1 MKRRTQYKFQKP
13 LKPARKKA
21 AFGRAMP
28 ADRRASS
35 REYFIRKK
43 TFRTKILTAGIF
55 ILILLGIT
63 SYILFFTSIFQIK
76 HIEVVFVNKKSL
88 LSENEVKNIVYTILN
103 KKYVYLFP
111 QSNLFLFSRS
121 DLIGIIGQDSR
132 IETITLDKKWLPAR
146 LILKITESRPVAQ
159 LVIYGDGGEYYLNAR
174 GQVIIPPSENEFI
187 VVPFVVSEFQIS
199 DTTGRGAGKRS
210 FPDGVT
216 GANKVSDARGRKPY
230 GEDSSRA
237 LASDYVQSRGDSA
250 QGLTTLE
257 GRHEDAE
264 DFATIYEGR
273 NNLRFTTQNDKKE
286 KDEKNENNKENNAP
300 SFKTIVIINDKE
312 EEITS
317 LPVFYDKTATNL
329 RDQAII
335 TLFKNIL
342 DFINNTYFTNSGI
355 HIPIIEI
362 AEEGDIY
369 EIEMTTTEG
378 WQIFINSEVD
388 FTKQLSNL
396 ELILK
401 GKISQRELLQYID
414 LRFGK
419 KIFYK
424 LK

>member
-21 AFGRAMP
+21 AFKRVMP

-35 REYFIRKK
+35 REYFIKK
-43 TFRTKILTAGIF
+43 KIFKTKILAAGIF
-55 ILILLGIT
+55 ILIFLGIT
-63 SYILFFTSIFQIK
+63 FYMLFFTSIFQIK
-76 HIEVVFVNKKSL
+76 HIEVVFVNEKTL
-88 LSENEVKNIVYTILN
+88 VTESEIKNIIYTILN
-103 KKYVYLFP
+103 KKYLYFFS
-111 QSNLFLFSRS
+111 QSNLFLFSKS
-121 DLIGIIGQDSR
+121 DLERIIEKDSR

-146 LILKITESRPVAQ
+146 LVLKITESRPVAQ

-187 VVPFVVSEFQIS
+187 AVSFE
-199 DTTGRGAGKRS
+199 
-210 FPDGVT
+210 
-216 GANKVSDARGRKPY
+216 
-230 GEDSSRA
+230 
-237 LASDYVQSRGDSA
+237 SRGDSDKNFEIIHE
-250 QGLTTLE
+250 QTDDENFVTLE
-257 GRHEDAE
+257 KNSDEDLMAVNGRRYN
-264 DFATIYEGR
+264 FP
-273 NNLRFTTQNDKKE
+273 FTTQGDERE
-286 KDEKNENNKENNAP
+286 KIENNENNREKNAP
-300 SFKTIVIINDKE
+300 SFKTIVMVDTRE
-312 EEITS
+312 EEIVS
-317 LPVFYDKTATNL
+317 LPVFYDKTVTNL

-342 DFINNTYFTNSGI
+342 DFINNIYFTNSSI
-355 HIPIIEI
+355 YIPIIEI

-369 EIEMTTTEG
+369 EMEMTTTEG

-401 GKISQRELLQYID
+401 EKISQRELLQYVD